1 MARILNDNSCEP
13 ILRLLPFSSS
23 VRLRLTVA
31 VCSDG
36 GNHAACWIQNQS
48 ARTTHFFGLGSAT
61 AQLLPGKMPST
72 GLWYNPERPGH
83 GFDLHQAGDQLFM
96 VWYTF
101 DENGVPVW
109 YTAQGS
115 FATSVWSADLLRF
128 TWDLSLIHI

>member
-1 MARILNDNSCEP
+1 MLHVGFRIS
-13 ILRLLPFSSS
+13 LLA
-23 VRLRLTVA
+23 LL
-31 VCSDG
+31 
-36 GNHAACWIQNQS
+36 I
-48 ARTTHFFGLGSAT
+48 FFGLGSAT

-128 TWDLSLIHI
+128 TWDNASNTIAGQDTIGSVSLDFHDPTRAVFA